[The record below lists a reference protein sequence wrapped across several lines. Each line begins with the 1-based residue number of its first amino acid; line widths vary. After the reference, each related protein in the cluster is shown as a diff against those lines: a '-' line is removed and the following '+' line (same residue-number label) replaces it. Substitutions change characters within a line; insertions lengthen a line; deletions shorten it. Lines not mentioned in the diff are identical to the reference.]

1 MKKKNKKPVA
11 PAIASTNSICGCT
24 HLLHTNE
31 YYESINRHYEG
42 AEIQQIMPIPHDMA
56 VMVVTFTQDDE
67 AVFRDSR
74 DTKWPTGLALI
85 KTKKGQEIC
94 PIDLVSAKLEVE
106 AQLVS
111 RHKCG
116 KCGKEMKILLET
128 DQEGYEAEYYCEHC
142 NRRINL
148 ESDGVES
155 ELDVDDASEDKAG
168 ENRADGDQTGEDHVS
183 GNEVNDHE

>member
-1 MKKKNKKPVA
+1 MKKKNKKSETPV
-11 PAIASTNSICGCT
+11 IASTNSICGCA
-24 HLLHTNE
+24 HLLHTKE

-42 AEIQQIMPIPHDMA
+42 AEIQQIIPIPHDMA

-74 DTKWPTGLALI
+74 DTKWPTGLALV

-94 PIDLVSAKLEVE
+94 PIDLVEAKLEVE

-111 RHKCG
+111 RHKCS

-128 DQEGYEAEYYCEHC
+128 DQEGYEAEYYCEYC

-155 ELDVDDASEDKAG
+155 ELDVDDARENELG
-168 ENRADGDQTGEDHVS
+168 ENRAEGDQTCE
-183 GNEVNDHE
+183 NEVSDHE

>member
-1 MKKKNKKPVA
+1 MKKKNKKSATPD
-11 PAIASTNSICGCT
+11 IASPRSICGGA
-24 HLLHTNE
+24 HLIHPKE

-42 AEIQQIMPIPHDMA
+42 AEIQQIMPIPPDMA

-74 DTKWPTGLALI
+74 DTKWPTGLALV

-94 PIDLVSAKLEVE
+94 PIDLVAAKLEIE

-111 RHKCG
+111 RHNCS
-116 KCGKEMKILLET
+116 KCGKEMKILLGT

-142 NRRINL
+142 NRHINL

-155 ELDVDDASEDKAG
+155 ELDVDDASETKAG
-168 ENRADGDQTGEDHVS
+168 EKRADGDQTGEGKVS
-183 GNEVNDHE
+183 ENEVNDHE

>member
-1 MKKKNKKPVA
+1 MKKKNKKSETPV
-11 PAIASTNSICGCT
+11 IASTNSICGCA
-24 HLLHTNE
+24 HLLHTKE

-42 AEIQQIMPIPHDMA
+42 AEIQQIIPIPHDMA

-74 DTKWPTGLALI
+74 DTKWPTGLALV
-85 KTKKGQEIC
+85 KTKRGQEIC
-94 PIDLVSAKLEVE
+94 PIDLVEAKLEVE

-111 RHKCG
+111 RHKCS

-155 ELDVDDASEDKAG
+155 ELDVDDARENELG
-168 ENRADGDQTGEDHVS
+168 ENREEGDQTCE
-183 GNEVNDHE
+183 NEVSDHE